1 MASIEVPPLAEVLG
15 QIPDVRHARGKRHPL
30 RAVLLLACV
39 AMLGGARS
47 ESAIA
52 EWGANYGP
60 EWRRRLG
67 LTHARGPSQATI
79 HRLFRRI
86 DVTRLETCLGQWAQQ
101 VLACVPAPA
110 AADGAR
116 PLEGIA
122 LDGKTLRG
130 SRKRGAVDT
139 HLLSAVSQRLGVV
152 LGQVA
157 VADKTNEIPT
167 APELLAQLVLTGRV
181 VTVDALLTQTALAE
195 TILAQGGDY
204 LMVVKDNQPTLAA
217 DLATLFADPDA
228 PVTQA
233 EETALHGGCC
243 ARRRLLAST
252 ELAGYVRFPG
262 VAQVLAME
270 RTVVH
275 KRTGEVRREWAYAVT
290 SLPPARAAPAQ
301 LLTLWREHWAIE
313 NKLHYV
319 RDVTFDEDRA
329 SVWKDRIPQVM
340 AALRNATIGLV
351 RLSGQ
356 TNIAAACRHFAA
368 QPAAA
373 LAVVGLSP

>member
-1 MASIEVPPLAEVLG
+1 MASIEVPPLVEVLG
-15 QIPDVRHARGKRHPL
+15 EIPDFRCARGKRHPL
-30 RAVLLLACV
+30 PAVLLLACV
-39 AMLGGARS
+39 AILGGARS

-67 LTHARGPSQATI
+67 LTHARGPSQATV
-79 HRLFRRI
+79 HRLFRGI
-86 DVTRLETCLGQWAQQ
+86 DVGLLERHLGRWAQQ
-101 VLACVPAPA
+101 VLASVPAV
-110 AADGAR
+110 AADGVC

-122 LDGKTLRG
+122 LDGKTPRG

-139 HLLSAVSQRLGVV
+139 HLLSALSQRLGVV

-167 APELLAQLVLTGRV
+167 APELLAHLVLTGRV
-181 VTVDALLTQTALAE
+181 VTVDALLTQTQLAD
-195 TILAQGGDY
+195 TILAQGGDD

-228 PVTQA
+228 PVARA
-233 EETALHGGCC
+233 EETALHGGRR

-252 ELAGYVRFPG
+252 ELVGYVRWPG
-262 VAQVLAME
+262 VQQVLAME
-270 RTVVH
+270 RTVVR
-275 KRTGEVRREWAYAVT
+275 KNTGEVRTEWAYAVT
-290 SLPPARAAPAQ
+290 SLPPARATPTQ

-329 SVWKDRIPQVM
+329 GTCKDHIPQVM
-340 AALRNATIGLV
+340 AALRNVAIGLA

-373 LAVVGLSP
+373 LAALGLSP

>member
-1 MASIEVPPLAEVLG
+1 M
-15 QIPDVRHARGKRHPL
+15 
-30 RAVLLLACV
+30 
-39 AMLGGARS
+39 
-47 ESAIA
+47 
-52 EWGANYGP
+52 
-60 EWRRRLG
+60 
-67 LTHARGPSQATI
+67 
-79 HRLFRRI
+79 
-86 DVTRLETCLGQWAQQ
+86 
-101 VLACVPAPA
+101 
-110 AADGAR
+110 
-116 PLEGIA
+116 
-122 LDGKTLRG
+122 TLRG

-233 EETALHGGCC
+233 EEAALHGGQC
-243 ARRRLLAST
+243 ACRRLLAST
-252 ELAGYVRFPG
+252 ELVGYVRWPG
-262 VAQVLAME
+262 VQQVLAME

-290 SLPPARAAPAQ
+290 SLPPARATPAQ

-319 RDVTFDEDRA
+319 RDVTFAEDRA
-329 SVWKDRIPQVM
+329 ATWKDRIPQVM
-340 AALRNATIGLV
+340 AALRNAAIGLA
-351 RLSGQ
+351 RLDGQ
-356 TNIAAACRHFAA
+356 TNIAAACRHYAA
-368 QPAAA
+368 QPASA
-373 LAVVGLSP
+373 LLALGLPPRL

>member
-1 MASIEVPPLAEVLG
+1 M
-15 QIPDVRHARGKRHPL
+15 
-30 RAVLLLACV
+30 
-39 AMLGGARS
+39 
-47 ESAIA
+47 
-52 EWGANYGP
+52 
-60 EWRRRLG
+60 
-67 LTHARGPSQATI
+67 
-79 HRLFRRI
+79 
-86 DVTRLETCLGQWAQQ
+86 
-101 VLACVPAPA
+101 
-110 AADGAR
+110 
-116 PLEGIA
+116 
-122 LDGKTLRG
+122 TLRG

-181 VTVDALLTQTALAE
+181 VTVDALLTQTEIAE
-195 TILAQGGDY
+195 AILTQGGDD

-228 PVTQA
+228 PVAQA
-233 EETALHGGCC
+233 EESALHGGKC

-252 ELAGYVRFPG
+252 ELVGYVRFPG
-262 VAQVLAME
+262 VKQVLAME

-275 KRTGEVRREWAYAVT
+275 KGTGEIRTEWAYAVT
-290 SLPPARAAPAQ
+290 SLSPAQAPPAA
-301 LLTLWREHWAIE
+301 LLTVWREHWAIE

-340 AALRNATIGLV
+340 AALRNAMIGLA

-356 TNIAAACRHFAA
+356 TNIAAACRYFAA

-373 LAVVGLSP
+373 LVALGLSPGL

>member
-1 MASIEVPPLAEVLG
+1 LAEVLG
-15 QIPDVRHARGKRHPL
+15 QIPAVRRARGKRHPL

-39 AMLGGARS
+39 AILGGARA

-86 DVTRLETCLGQWAQQ
+86 DVTLLEAHLGQWAPR

-110 AADGAR
+110 AVDGVC

-130 SRKRGAVDT
+130 SRTRGAIDP

-167 APELLAQLVLTGRV
+167 APERLAHRALTGRV
-181 VTVDALLTQTALAE
+181 VTVDALLTQTEVAE
-195 TILAQGGDY
+195 AILARGGDD

-217 DLATLFADPDA
+217 DLATFFADPAA
-228 PVTQA
+228 PVAQA
-233 EETALHGGCC
+233 EETTLHGGCG

-252 ELAGYVRFPG
+252 ELVGYVRFPG
-262 VAQVLAME
+262 VQQVLAME
-270 RTVVH
+270 RTVVP
-275 KRTGEVRREWAYAVT
+275 KNTGEVHTEGAYAVT
-290 SLPPARAAPAQ
+290 SLPPAGASPAQ

-313 NKLHYV
+313 NKLHDV

-329 SVWKDRIPQVM
+329 GVWRDRIPQVM
-340 AALRNATIGLV
+340 AALRNAAIGLA

-356 TNIAAACRHFAA
+356 SNIAAACRHFAA

-373 LAVVGLSP
+373 LAALGLSP